1 MTSSLKPVPSFHKKL
16 VLDKLPSS
24 FGKTCSISQAKL
36 PEFPVNVIRKSGAL
50 VTAEPQKAVP
60 FVES

>member
-1 MTSSLKPVPSFHKKL
+1 MKPVPSLHKKL

-36 PEFPVNVIRKSGAL
+36 PEFPVHFIGKSGAL
-50 VTAEPQKAVP
+50 VTAEPQEAVP
-60 FVES
+60 FVVS